1 VIRVSVTYL
10 DRKASVETFSI
21 LTYLRGDG
29 YWQFLTP
36 EGVTINIPDHAVQRI
51 EIQPIPN
58 AEPA

>member
-1 VIRVSVTYL
+1 VIEVVVTYL
-10 DRKASVETFSI
+10 DRKTPVETFSI

-36 EGVTINIPDHAVQRI
+36 QGATINIPDHAVQRI